1 MKFQLA
7 LCLVAIAAG
16 IVVADESKGP
26 KVTDKVSNNISPTLS
41 HTHTQPCMYASIIV
55 YLRHFSIHMKI
66 NR

>member
-26 KVTDKVSNNISPTLS
+26 KVTDKVSNNINPTLS
-41 HTHTQPCMYASIIV
+41 HTHTHINIQPCM
-55 YLRHFSIHMKI
+55 HP
-66 NR
+66 

>member
-26 KVTDKVSNNISPTLS
+26 KVTDKVSNNINPTLS
-41 HTHTQPCMYASIIV
+41 HTCMYASIIV

>member
-26 KVTDKVSNNISPTLS
+26 KVTDKVSNIIPAHSHIQACIHNCVPTSL
-41 HTHTQPCMYASIIV
+41 
-55 YLRHFSIHMKI
+55 
-66 NR
+66 